1 MVVHKF
7 VLTLKT
13 YLLGVGETTVH
24 AVQYMLQVCDQF
36 SANFDVKFN
45 SSKSVAVC
53 IWRLLTTKVDN

>member
-1 MVVHKF
+1 MVIHKF

-24 AVQYMLQVCDQF
+24 AMQYMLQVCDQF

-45 SSKSVAVC
+45 SSKSIAVC
-53 IWRLLTTKVDN
+53 I